1 MNELKNPKIAVPIVL
16 IAGIL
21 WSFGPYVVRHIDQ
34 PETAPWQYL
43 FTRGMVIFILL
54 NIYLYFDE
62 GIRFI
67 RNYKKVGLSG
77 LLGSAGLA
85 TAMITFIWSIT
96 NTTAAVTLLCLAAM
110 PFITALLGFLFLKEK
125 ISINVW
131 VAIFIASIGI
141 LIMAYGN
148 TEKNSLPGL
157 ILGLTSAVGFS
168 IFSVSLRWR
177 KETPKFTTVALAGFF
192 CFVVSTIIIINKDL
206 SFLSTGKNESLF
218 ALHGTIVC
226 LGLILYTIGSVNIPA
241 AELTLLSLT
250 EIIGGIFWVWL
261 PWLGINEIPS
271 VYTIT
276 GGFLIF
282 IAIVYYSLIIKNNRR
297 FIALN

>member
-34 PETAPWQYL
+34 PGTAPWQYL

-54 NIYLYFDE
+54 NIYLYFDV
-62 GIRFI
+62 GIQFI

-131 VAIFIASIGI
+131 AAIFIASIGI

-192 CFVVSTIIIINKDL
+192 CFIVSTIIIINKDL

-226 LGLILYTIGSVNIPA
+226 LGLILYTIGSSNIPA

>member
-54 NIYLYFDE
+54 NIYLYFEE

-77 LLGSAGLA
+77 LIGSAGLG

-148 TEKNSLPGL
+148 TEKN
-157 ILGLTSAVGFS
+157 
-168 IFSVSLRWR
+168 
-177 KETPKFTTVALAGFF
+177 
-192 CFVVSTIIIINKDL
+192 
-206 SFLSTGKNESLF
+206 
-218 ALHGTIVC
+218 
-226 LGLILYTIGSVNIPA
+226 
-241 AELTLLSLT
+241 
-250 EIIGGIFWVWL
+250 
-261 PWLGINEIPS
+261 
-271 VYTIT
+271 
-276 GGFLIF
+276 
-282 IAIVYYSLIIKNNRR
+282 
-297 FIALN
+297 

>member
-43 FTRGMVIFILL
+43 FTRGIVIFILL

-62 GIRFI
+62 GIKFI

-77 LLGSAGLA
+77 LIGSAGLG

-131 VAIFIASIGI
+131 AAIFIASIGI

-226 LGLILYTIGSVNIPA
+226 LGLILYTIGSANIPA

>member
-1 MNELKNPKIAVPIVL
+1 MHELKNPKIAVPIVL

-34 PETAPWQYL
+34 PETVLWQYL
-43 FTRGMVIFILL
+43 FTRGIVVFILL
-54 NIYLYFDE
+54 NIYLYFEE
-62 GIRFI
+62 GIQFI

-131 VAIFIASIGI
+131 AAIFIASIGI

-168 IFSVSLRWR
+168 IFSVSLIEKKP
-177 KETPKFTTVALAGFF
+177 KEDA
-192 CFVVSTIIIINKDL
+192 
-206 SFLSTGKNESLF
+206 
-218 ALHGTIVC
+218 
-226 LGLILYTIGSVNIPA
+226 
-241 AELTLLSLT
+241 
-250 EIIGGIFWVWL
+250 
-261 PWLGINEIPS
+261 
-271 VYTIT
+271 
-276 GGFLIF
+276 
-282 IAIVYYSLIIKNNRR
+282 
-297 FIALN
+297 

>member
-1 MNELKNPKIAVPIVL
+1 
-16 IAGIL
+16 
-21 WSFGPYVVRHIDQ
+21 
-34 PETAPWQYL
+34 
-43 FTRGMVIFILL
+43 MVIFILL

-62 GIRFI
+62 GIQFI

-77 LLGSAGLA
+77 LLGSAGLG

-177 KETPKFTTVALAGFF
+177 KETPKFTTVALAGLF

-226 LGLILYTIGSVNIPA
+226 LGLILYSIGSANIPA

-282 IAIVYYSLIIKNNRR
+282 IAIFYYSLIIKNNRR